1 MAFLIGGANTLDDAY
16 TIDNSL
22 RFSDSNYLTIDNTD
36 ESGEGV
42 NFTLSVWLKMTSYDV
57 GGYQGIFSVFKDSND
72 YFEIYKDNSEKL
84 QICQNIN
91 GTNVC
96 YQNQGFAFR
105 DYSAWYHLVVSF
117 NNSASGE
124 VNKIKVYV
132 NGQEI
137 SSSEGVTNS
146 NPFADM
152 GLGDSAYD
160 TRVGAYRDNTSA
172 TWNGYMSDFNLVAGQ
187 TLAASSFGKYDSN
200 AVWVPKKYTGSYG
213 ENGFFLE
220 FKETGTSQNSSGM
233 GADTSGNVN
242 HLAVTG
248 LSSVDVTTDTPS
260 NNFCT
265 LNPIDKGSEVNTVT
279 EGNTKATWNGANGD
293 TIRSTMAVANGK
305 WYWETANA
313 DNLSCGIVDTEE
325 RIIPVSGNRFPGGSG
340 YGSNDSFGYILSD
353 GKTRTNN
360 SQSTYGEAVDNG
372 EILMCALDLDNGKI
386 FWGVDGVWQNSGDP
400 ANGTNPA
407 YTGITTGSVFFSP
420 GWGYQTGGSSTVS
433 VNFGNPPFA
442 ISSTQADDNGYGSF
456 EYDVPT
462 GFYALCSKNL
472 AEFG

>member
-1 MAFLIGGANTLDDAY
+1 MAFLIGGANSLVDE
-16 TIDNSL
+16 TIDVSNSL
-22 RFSDSNYLTIDNTD
+22 KFRSANSAQM
-36 ESGEGV
+36 S
-42 NFTLSVWLKMTSYDV
+42 
-57 GGYQGIFSVFKDSND
+57 QG
-72 YFEIYKDNSEKL
+72 
-84 QICQNIN
+84 N
-91 GTNVC
+91 GTQTNAKKWSVSFWIKLVAFADASRC
-96 YQNQGFAFR
+96 VYSATGSSSTGSSITFVNNTLVVGCQGVSETDWVGTLGSSSILFR
-105 DYSAWYHLVVSF
+105 DPSAWYNICIGFDSTQGTAANRLR
-117 NNSASGE
+117 G
-124 VNKIKVYV
+124 YV
-132 NGQEI
+132 NGVEHTFNTLTSPTQDEDSNFNNGSDSKI
-137 SSSEGVTNS
+137 GGNITNNSHNLDAYITQFYFIDGTQKAASDFGLTNS
-146 NPFADM
+146 N
-152 GLGDSAYD
+152 G
-160 TRVGAYRDNTSA
+160 
-172 TWNGYMSDFNLVAGQ
+172 
-187 TLAASSFGKYDSN
+187 
-200 AVWVPKKYTGSYG
+200 VWVPKKYTGAFG
-213 ENGFFLE
+213 NNGTFVE
-220 FKETGTSQNSSGM
+220 GDSTT
-233 GADTSGNVN
+233 ADASGNGNNYGQSNV
-242 HLAVTG
+242 VI
-248 LSSVDVTTDTPS
+248 TTDTPS

-279 EGNTKATWNGANGD
+279 EGNLAATWNGANGD

-340 YGSNDSFGYILSD
+340 YGSNDSFGYILSS
-353 GKTRTNN
+353 GTTRTNN
-360 SQSTYGEAVDNG
+360 SNTSYGEVVDNG

-386 FWGVDGVWQNSGDP
+386 FWGVDGTWQNSGDP

-462 GFYALCSKNL
+462 GYYALCTKNL